1 MELHPEWPL
10 HSGDEPGVTT
20 REDRLWPARRVPAMT
35 KRVICSLLA
44 SARCHMWIIAVVA
57 CFALTPLLVPIL
69 VPAAVGDDWVYAR
82 SVEILLRD
90 GRLHILDLSV
100 VTLVFQIAWGSLF
113 ATLFGLSFGVLR
125 LSTFVMTML
134 GGVACYGLCR
144 ELEITPRVSA
154 LAAAA
159 YLFNPL
165 TFVLA
170 YTFMSDPHFTA
181 LLVIATYGY
190 VRGLRCD
197 RPDRAALLFGSA
209 AAACAFLVRQQGAL
223 IPAAVIVALLAQRRL
238 HRDRESLRL
247 VLRIAAL
254 PAIAIAGYYLWL
266 VFIHGVPHEQT
277 SFTQS
282 VISAGWEQ
290 SLLLVGRM
298 TFIEAMYLGLFTLPV
313 ALATLGVVTRIVRIR
328 SSWVW
333 CIVLGWAVMLLAGLR
348 HFNSGDA
355 NHPLMPRMPY
365 IAQYVGPNGLG
376 PTDLLGG
383 REWIVSWQALD
394 LLTALCVVASLLFV
408 LVLVHQI
415 PRPGSAD
422 PSRTS
427 AGLVLVISLG
437 QVAGVLPPSFH
448 FRNWIVSVDRYL
460 LPMLPLAL
468 CLGFWALRGLRPSFG
483 AAWVV
488 VAISALISIAGT
500 RDFLEL
506 QNGTWEVARA
516 AIDSGIPM
524 TALDA
529 GAAWDGYAL
538 YDYSTTHRLAPQ
550 TPDGPWWTNL
560 FAPATTSD
568 YVVATAPLDGY
579 QEIGHLEVPNWLDAR
594 PTFIYLLQRAQ
605 PAS

>member
-1 MELHPEWPL
+1 VTKHAIRFLLTSVRRHL
-10 HSGDEPGVTT
+10 CIIGV
-20 REDRLWPARRVPAMT
+20 MT
-35 KRVICSLLA
+35 
-44 SARCHMWIIAVVA
+44 
-57 CFALTPLLVPIL
+57 CFALTPLLVPLL
-69 VPAAVGDDWVYAR
+69 VSVAVGDDWVYAR
-82 SVEILLRD
+82 SVEILLRE

-100 VTLVFQIAWGSLF
+100 VTLLFQIAWGSLF

-125 LSTFVMTML
+125 LSTFVMTMM

-144 ELEITPRVSA
+144 ELKIATMPSA

-165 TFVLA
+165 SFVLA
-170 YTFMSDPHFTA
+170 YSFMSDAHFAA
-181 LLVIATYGY
+181 LLIIATYGY
-190 VRGLRCD
+190 VRGLRSD
-197 RPDRAALLFGSA
+197 RPDRAALLVGSA
-209 AAACAFLVRQQGAL
+209 VAACAFLVRQQGAL
-223 IPAAVIVALLAQRRL
+223 IPAAVLLTLLVQRQL

-247 VLRIAAL
+247 ALQIVAL

-266 VFIHGVPHEQT
+266 VFIHGVPHEQA

-282 VISAGWEQ
+282 VISAGWGQ
-290 SLLLVGRM
+290 SLLLIGRM
-298 TFIEAMYLGLFTLPV
+298 TFVEAMYIGLFTLPV
-313 ALATLGVVTRIVRIR
+313 ALAALSVAARIVRIG
-328 SSWVW
+328 SPWVW
-333 CIVLGWAVMLLAGLR
+333 CIVLGWAVTLLAGLR

-355 NHPLMPRMPY
+355 NQPLMPRMPY
-365 IAQYVGPNGLG
+365 IAQYMGPNGLG

-383 REWIVSWQALD
+383 RGWILSWQALD

-408 LVLVHQI
+408 LVLVRQI
-415 PRPGSAD
+415 PRPVSAD

-427 AGLVLVISLG
+427 AGLVLAIALG

-460 LPMLPLAL
+460 LPLLPLAL

-483 AAWVV
+483 AAWVI
-488 VAISALISIAGT
+488 VAISAVISIAGT
-500 RDFLEL
+500 RDFLEF
-506 QNGTWEVARA
+506 QNATWEVARA
-516 AIDSGIPM
+516 AIEGGVPL

-538 YDYSTTHRLAPQ
+538 YDYSVAHHLAPQ

-568 YVVATAPLDGY
+568 YVVSTAPLDGY
-579 QEIGHLEVPNWLDAR
+579 QEISHQEVPNWLDGH
-594 PTFIYLLQRAQ
+594 PTLIYLLQRAE